1 MSSTLYTDIASLV
14 TNDLEL
20 ERGLLGELEHA
31 AFIEES
37 GSISWIGS
45 AKDAPQADN
54 RVSLQGK
61 TVIPGFVDSHAHLV
75 FAGDR
80 ASEFSARMSGETYSA
95 GGIMSTVNAT
105 RNASDDELDQG
116 IATRA
121 IEMYRSGIT
130 TFETKSGYGLTIE
143 DEKRSVALATQ
154 HTEDV
159 TFLGAHVIP
168 AEYKSKPDQYVALV
182 IGEMLEACVPYSKFI
197 DVFFDEGAFDY
208 DQSKAILDAG
218 IKQGLLPKI
227 HANQIKHSRAVELA
241 VEMDCVSA
249 DHLTHVTAKDLEM
262 LAGSKTV
269 ATLLPG
275 AEFSTRSEY
284 PDARRFVEAG
294 ITLAIATDCN
304 PGSSYTTSM
313 PFCIAVAVRDM
324 HFSIEQALWS
334 ATLGGAKALDRD
346 DVGALKVGKTADFVV
361 LNAPSYRHLAYRPG
375 VDVIEQT
382 VIAGTSIYRS
392 NR

>member
-45 AKDAPQADN
+45 AKDAPEADN
-54 RVSLQGK
+54 KVSLQGK
-61 TVIPGFVDSHAHLV
+61 AVIPGFVDSHAHLV

-80 ASEFSARMSGETYSA
+80 ASEFSARMNGENYTA

-168 AEYKSKPDQYVALV
+168 AEYKSKPDEYVALV

-284 PDARRFVEAG
+284 PDARRFVDAG

-346 DVGALKVGKTADFVV
+346 DVGDLKVGKTADFVV

-375 VDVIEQT
+375 VDLIEQT

>member
-14 TNDLEL
+14 TNDSAL

-31 AFIEES
+31 AFIEEF

-168 AEYKSKPDQYVALV
+168 AEYKSKPDDYVDLV

-197 DVFFDEGAFDY
+197 DVFCDEGAFDY

-227 HANQIKHSRAVELA
+227 HANQIEHSRAVELA

-249 DHLTHVTAKDLEM
+249 DHLTHVTAKDLEL

-375 VDVIEQT
+375 VDLIEQT